1 MDKTGSPRSKQE
13 STFLTVSSYKT
24 FYYSFNSMCESVWG
38 TFLQGKFI
46 PFYHERLHL
55 MVLKSREMEKFIQ
68 NSEKV
73 LIPKFRI
80 YLFSQPLTF
89 Q

>member
-1 MDKTGSPRSKQE
+1 MSKQE
-13 STFLTVSSYKT
+13 STFLTECSYKT
-24 FYYSFNSMCESVWG
+24 FYYSFSSMCESVWG
-38 TFLQGKFI
+38 TYLQGKFI

-55 MVLKSREMEKFIQ
+55 MVLKSSEMEKFTQ

-80 YLFSQPLTF
+80 YVFSQPLTF